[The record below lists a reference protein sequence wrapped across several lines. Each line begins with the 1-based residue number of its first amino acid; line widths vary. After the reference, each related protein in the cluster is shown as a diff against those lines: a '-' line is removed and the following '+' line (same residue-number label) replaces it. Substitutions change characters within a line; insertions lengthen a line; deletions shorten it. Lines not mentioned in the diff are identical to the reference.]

1 MLNSHSTNA
10 LSTPPLPTSFTYPAK
25 TFVVDSNLTVVFWDG
40 AMASL
45 TSISPESA
53 LGQPLSAVL
62 AEEESEDSLLG
73 VVRETCRG
81 KTSTLRQ
88 VSLSFNDGSEA
99 LFLVNVTSVFDCESD
114 FAGVSVEMLNI
125 TSFSQQRVEEAMKRF
140 Q

>member
-1 MLNSHSTNA
+1 MLNSHSSNA
-10 LSTPPLPTSFTYPAK
+10 LSNPPLPTSFTYPAK
-25 TFVVDSNLTVVFWDG
+25 TFTVDCNLTVVLWDG

-53 LGQPLSAVL
+53 LGLPLSAVL
-62 AEEESEDSLLG
+62 PEEDSEDSLLG

-88 VSLSFNDGSEA
+88 VSLGFNDGSEA
-99 LFLVNVTSVFDCESD
+99 LFLVNATSVFDGEFA

-125 TSFSQQRVEEAMKRF
+125 TSLSQQRVEEAMKRF